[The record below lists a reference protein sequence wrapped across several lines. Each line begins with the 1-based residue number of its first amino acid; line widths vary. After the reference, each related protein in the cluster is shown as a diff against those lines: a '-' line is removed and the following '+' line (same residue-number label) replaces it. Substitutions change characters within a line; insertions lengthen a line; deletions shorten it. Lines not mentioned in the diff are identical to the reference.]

1 MHISM
6 PPTLEATT
14 YRAMYAFGN
23 HLRVANDEEHL
34 ATRDNDIATMFEPK
48 CVLGLNDQRP
58 ILAKLEY
65 VN

>member
-1 MHISM
+1 
-6 PPTLEATT
+6 
-14 YRAMYAFGN
+14 MYAFAN
-23 HLRVANDEEHL
+23 HLCVSSGEEHL
-34 ATRDNDIATMFEPK
+34 ATRDNDITTMFEPK

>member
-1 MHISM
+1 MFV

-14 YRAMYAFGN
+14 YHAMYVFGN
-23 HLRVANDEEHL
+23 YLCVSSGEEHL
-34 ATRDNDIATMFEPK
+34 ATRDSDIAIMFEPK